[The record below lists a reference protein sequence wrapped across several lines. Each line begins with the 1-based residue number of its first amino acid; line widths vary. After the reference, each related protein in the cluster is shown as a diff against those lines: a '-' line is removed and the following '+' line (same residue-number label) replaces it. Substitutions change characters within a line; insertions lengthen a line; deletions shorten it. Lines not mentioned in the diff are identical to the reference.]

1 MSEHTYITA
10 AYAVLI
16 FIFSFCGVLR
26 FCNLF
31 PHAIRNMEEFY
42 PARKFVAGVYFS
54 VVLLF
59 PCMLHPY
66 SPDAHLL
73 ARCFWIVYIPASA
86 SLAFRRFFLPDNPLS
101 RTENILAG
109 AVPAMAMLVMAAFA
123 LSGGDTMQR
132 HSDVIISSVE
142 VMAVLLTAYLARV
155 TLQVWHIIHGRAEK
169 VGCETARPVPRRFAS
184 GIFMLPLA
192 AQLAACGVH
201 LSSSALTSAAF
212 ATFTAV
218 IGAMI
223 LVVILRPQRIVNNGT
238 ALTEYHRDEA
248 EENTAASDNDEE
260 KADEEKTND
269 EKTTKLPAQT
279 IDKIERQVRD
289 AVERDRMYL
298 NPNLTK
304 ADLVSLLGIN
314 DLYLHIVLKD
324 LFGPFNKY
332 INTLR
337 MEHAI
342 RYESEHPDVKREELA
357 LKSGFG
363 SVRTYYRAKTQYE
376 QTAQKPQ
383 HKARS

>member
-1 MSEHTYITA
+1 MNEHTYITV

-16 FIFSFCGVLR
+16 FIFSFCGILR

-31 PHAIRNMEEFY
+31 PHAIRNMEELY
-42 PARKFVAGVYFS
+42 PARKFVVGVYFS
-54 VVLLF
+54 VVLLL

-66 SPDAHLL
+66 SPDARLL

-86 SLAFRRFFLPDNPLS
+86 SLAFRRFFMPDNPLS
-101 RTENILAG
+101 RTETLLAG
-109 AVPAMAMLVMAAFA
+109 AVPAMTMLVLSAFA
-123 LSGGDTMQR
+123 LSGGDTLQR
-132 HSDVIISSVE
+132 HSDVVTGSVE
-142 VMAVLLTAYLARV
+142 VMAVLLTVYLARI

-169 VGCETARPVPRRFAS
+169 VGCETAHPVPRRFAS
-184 GIFMLPLA
+184 GIFLLPLA
-192 AQLAACGVH
+192 AQFAAWGVH
-201 LSSSALTSAAF
+201 LSSSALASAAF

-223 LVVILRPQRIVNNGT
+223 LVAILRPQRIVNSGT
-238 ALTEYHRDEA
+238 ALTENHGDET
-248 EENTAASDNDEE
+248 EENTDDSAASDNEEENPDE
-260 KADEEKTND
+260 

-279 IDKIERQVRD
+279 MDKIEQQVRD

-298 NPNLTK
+298 NPDLTK
-304 ADLVSLLGIN
+304 ADLVTLLGIN

-324 LFGPFNKY
+324 RFGPFNKY

-363 SVRTYYRAKTQYE
+363 SVRTYYRAKAQYE
-376 QTAQKPQ
+376 KTAQKPQ
-383 HKARS
+383 HKTRS

>member
-1 MSEHTYITA
+1 MNEHTYITV

-16 FIFSFCGVLR
+16 FIFSFCGILR

-31 PHAIRNMEEFY
+31 PHAIRNMEELY
-42 PARKFVAGVYFS
+42 PARKFVVGVYFS
-54 VVLLF
+54 VVLLL

-66 SPDAHLL
+66 SPDARLL

-101 RTENILAG
+101 RTENLLAG
-109 AVPAMAMLVMAAFA
+109 AVPAMTMLVLSAFA
-123 LSGGDTMQR
+123 LSGGDTLQR
-132 HSDVIISSVE
+132 HSDVITGSVE
-142 VMAVLLTAYLARV
+142 VMAVLLTVYLARV
-155 TLQVWHIIHGRAEK
+155 TLQVWHIIHGRSEK
-169 VGCETARPVPRRFAS
+169 VGCETAHPFPRRFAS

-192 AQLAACGVH
+192 AQFAAWGVH
-201 LSSSALTSAAF
+201 LSSSALASAAF

-223 LVVILRPQRIVNNGT
+223 LVAILRPQRIVNSGT
-238 ALTEYHRDEA
+238 ASTEYHGYET
-248 EENTAASDNDEE
+248 EENTDDSAASDNDEE
-260 KADEEKTND
+260 NPDE

-279 IDKIERQVRD
+279 MDKIEQQVRD

-298 NPNLTK
+298 NPDLTK
-304 ADLVSLLGIN
+304 ADLVALLGIN

-324 LFGPFNKY
+324 RFGPFNKY

-337 MEHAI
+337 MEYAI
-342 RYESEHPDVKREELA
+342 RYESERPDVKREELA

-363 SVRTYYRAKTQYE
+363 SVRTYYRAKAQYE
-376 QTAQKPQ
+376 KTAQKTQ
-383 HKARS
+383 RKTRS

>member
-1 MSEHTYITA
+1 MNEHTYITV

-16 FIFSFCGVLR
+16 FIFSFCGILR

-31 PHAIRNMEEFY
+31 PHAIRNMEELY
-42 PARKFVAGVYFS
+42 PARKFVVGVYFS
-54 VVLLF
+54 VVLLL

-66 SPDAHLL
+66 SPDARLL

-101 RTENILAG
+101 RTENLLAG
-109 AVPAMAMLVMAAFA
+109 AVPAMTMLVLSAFA
-123 LSGGDTMQR
+123 LSGGDTLQQ
-132 HSDVIISSVE
+132 HSDVITGSVE
-142 VMAVLLTAYLARV
+142 VMAVLLTVYLARV
-155 TLQVWHIIHGRAEK
+155 TLQVWHIIHGRSEK
-169 VGCETARPVPRRFAS
+169 IGCKTAHPVPRRFAS

-192 AQLAACGVH
+192 AQFAAWGVH
-201 LSSSALTSAAF
+201 LSSSALASAAF

-223 LVVILRPQRIVNNGT
+223 LVAILRPQRIVNSGT
-238 ALTEYHRDEA
+238 ALTEYHGDET
-248 EENTAASDNDEE
+248 EENTDDSAASDNDEE
-260 KADEEKTND
+260 NPDE

-279 IDKIERQVRD
+279 IDKIEQQVRD

-298 NPNLTK
+298 NPDLTK

-324 LFGPFNKY
+324 RFGPFNKY

-342 RYESEHPDVKREELA
+342 RYESERPDVKREELA

-363 SVRTYYRAKTQYE
+363 SVRTYYRAKAQYE
-376 QTAQKPQ
+376 KTAQKPQ
-383 HKARS
+383 HKTRS

>member
-16 FIFSFCGVLR
+16 FIFSFCGILR

-86 SLAFRRFFLPDNPLS
+86 SLAFRRFFLPDNPLG
-101 RTENILAG
+101 RTENLLAG

-123 LSGGDTMQR
+123 LSGGDTLQR
-132 HSDVIISSVE
+132 HSDVIIGSVE

-169 VGCETARPVPRRFAS
+169 VGCETAHPVPRRFAS

-192 AQLAACGVH
+192 AQFAAWGVH
-201 LSSSALTSAAF
+201 LSSSALASAAF

-223 LVVILRPQRIVNNGT
+223 LVVILRPQRIVNSGT
-238 ALTEYHRDEA
+238 SLTDYHGDEA
-248 EENTAASDNDEE
+248 EDNTGDNGEE
-260 KADEEKTND
+260 KTDEEKT
-269 EKTTKLPAQT
+269 TILPAQT

-298 NPNLTK
+298 NPDLTK

-324 LFGPFNKY
+324 RFGPFNKY

-342 RYESEHPDVKREELA
+342 RYESEHPDMKREELA

>member
-1 MSEHTYITA
+1 MNEHTYITV

-16 FIFSFCGVLR
+16 FIFSFCGILR

-31 PHAIRNMEEFY
+31 PHAIRNMEELY
-42 PARKFVAGVYFS
+42 PARKFVVGVYFS
-54 VVLLF
+54 VVLLL

-66 SPDAHLL
+66 SPDARLL

-101 RTENILAG
+101 RTENLLAG
-109 AVPAMAMLVMAAFA
+109 AVPAMTMLVLSAFA
-123 LSGGDTMQR
+123 LSGGDTLQR
-132 HSDVIISSVE
+132 HSDVITGSVE
-142 VMAVLLTAYLARV
+142 VMSILLTVYLARV
-155 TLQVWHIIHGRAEK
+155 TLQVWHIIHGHTDK
-169 VGCETARPVPRRFAS
+169 IGCKTAHPVPRRFAS

-192 AQLAACGVH
+192 AQFAAWGVH
-201 LSSSALTSAAF
+201 LSSSALASAAF

-223 LVVILRPQRIVNNGT
+223 LVAILRPQRIVNDGT
-238 ALTEYHRDEA
+238 ALTEHQGDET
-248 EENTAASDNDEE
+248 EENTDAPATSDNDEE
-260 KADEEKTND
+260 NPDE

-279 IDKIERQVRD
+279 IDKIEQQVRD

-298 NPNLTK
+298 NPDLTK

-324 LFGPFNKY
+324 RFGPFNKY

-337 MEHAI
+337 MEYAI
-342 RYESEHPDVKREELA
+342 RYESERPDVKREELA

-363 SVRTYYRAKTQYE
+363 SVQTYYRAKAQYE
-376 QTAQKPQ
+376 KTAQKPQ
-383 HKARS
+383 HKTRS

>member
-1 MSEHTYITA
+1 MSEHTYITV

-16 FIFSFCGVLR
+16 FIFSFCGILR

-86 SLAFRRFFLPDNPLS
+86 SLAFRRFFLPDKPLS
-101 RTENILAG
+101 RTENLLAG

-132 HSDVIISSVE
+132 HSDVIIGSVE

-169 VGCETARPVPRRFAS
+169 VGCETAHPVPRRFAS

-201 LSSSALTSAAF
+201 LSSSALASAAF
-212 ATFTAV
+212 TTFTAV

-223 LVVILRPQRIVNNGT
+223 LVAILRPQRIVNNGT
-238 ALTEYHRDEA
+238 ALTEYHGDEA
-248 EENTAASDNDEE
+248 EEHTGDSAASDDEE
-260 KADEEKTND
+260 NTNE

-298 NPNLTK
+298 NPDLTK

-324 LFGPFNKY
+324 RFGPFNKY

>member
-1 MSEHTYITA
+1 MSEHTYITV

-123 LSGGDTMQR
+123 LLGGDTMQQ
-132 HSDVIISSVE
+132 HSDVIIGSVE

-298 NPNLTK
+298 NPDLTK

-324 LFGPFNKY
+324 RFGPFNKY